1 MKMMKNEN
9 VKTTVKNEKVWKPN
23 DNQKAFLTVLEGYNY
38 PVTLMEIEVDTGVRY
53 ASGIATALV
62 KRGLVIS
69 EDTQIVCDIVFKG
82 VKVGEKTNSVKAY
95 TLVKETE

>member
-1 MKMMKNEN
+1 MMKTIN
-9 VKTTVKNEKVWKPN
+9 VNKNEKVWKPN

-38 PVTLMEIEVDTGVRY
+38 PVTLMEIEVDTGIRY
-53 ASGIATALV
+53 ASGVVTALV

-69 EDTQIVCDIVFKG
+69 EDTKIVCDVYFKG
-82 VKVGEKTNSVKAY
+82 VKIGEKTNTVKAY